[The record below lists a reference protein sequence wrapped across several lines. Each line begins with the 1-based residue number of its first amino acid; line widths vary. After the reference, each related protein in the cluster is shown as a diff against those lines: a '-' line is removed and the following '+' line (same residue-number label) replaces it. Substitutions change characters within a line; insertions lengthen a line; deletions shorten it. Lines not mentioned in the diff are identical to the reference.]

1 MNKEYRRKIAEFIRT
16 ESTLM
21 SKSEDFPSD
30 PKTSADLLKF
40 RHDKSA
46 WLTEIGG
53 GKTVV
58 KPEDVM
64 QLESMVREAAAE
76 ITRAAKINKQM
87 VQYINAAIEDRSHGM
102 DGYERVVDDYSQ
114 LEALAEM
121 SAQKL
126 VRNLEKFNK
135 RVNGK
140 GFLNVVMCKF
150 KKAKAQENANENQ
163 GPSVE

>member
-1 MNKEYRRKIAEFIRT
+1 MGYILIQF
-16 ESTLM
+16 
-21 SKSEDFPSD
+21 
-30 PKTSADLLKF
+30 SAIPDYI
-40 RHDKSA
+40 
-46 WLTEIGG
+46 LTQGIVRGTITFDVE

>member
-1 MNKEYRRKIAEFIRT
+1 MIKYFCDRCGEEIAANRNPQTIEYTYELPEPTDEEIQKEIDAAG
-16 ESTLM
+16 L
-21 SKSEDFPSD
+21 
-30 PKTSADLLKF
+30 A
-40 RHDKSA
+40 
-46 WLTEIGG
+46 G
-53 GKTVV
+53 VV